1 MLHRNLFN
9 CTFYTLPSLL
19 LVRRLAQLY
28 EETSHLSC
36 SGHCSPDTLVQFQV
50 ADLLQTA
57 DHCNRLQQDCRELQ
71 LSYSFAAICIRW
83 TVPPEGYHVLG
94 RTVSVSVSMQN
105 IPSIIC
111 RFRAKLED
119 DLSNTNDNTHFQ
131 LKLLINFY

>member
-1 MLHRNLFN
+1 MVHRNLFN
-9 CTFYTLPSLL
+9 CTFCTLPSVLI
-19 LVRRLAQLY
+19 VRRLAQLY

-36 SGHCSPDTLVQFQV
+36 SGHCSPDTLVQSQV

-83 TVPPEGYHVLG
+83 TVPPEGCARYLGLG

-105 IPSIIC
+105 IPSIIY

-119 DLSNTNDNTHFQ
+119 DLSNSHDKPIFN
-131 LKLLINFY
+131 